1 MRFKTAHSSWH
12 EWWSSSL
19 RFIFSFSKYLN
30 VCISGGQTT
39 ECIGGCPNN
48 NLPGMCLGLAVVICP
63 QCSWPSPD
71 TDTAI
76 YECESGLMMMTQ
88 SRPRLLLSSEEFC
101 ANLLWFVTLCLSH
114 TISKRY
120 TAQWCYAGVHPL
132 FAAYNVTT
140 LTVFFS
146 PAWTPS
152 YSCTGVLC
160 PVWPLKDQ
168 RNHRIISLSR
178 ISTEQE
184 TGCES

>member
-1 MRFKTAHSSWH
+1 MRTCCGL
-12 EWWSSSL
+12 SL
-19 RFIFSFSKYLN
+19 C
-30 VCISGGQTT
+30 VCR
-39 ECIGGCPNN
+39 
-48 NLPGMCLGLAVVICP
+48 
-63 QCSWPSPD
+63 
-71 TDTAI
+71 
-76 YECESGLMMMTQ
+76 TQ
-88 SRPRLLLSSEEFC
+88 FQS
-101 ANLLWFVTLCLSH
+101 VTLH
-114 TISKRY
+114 ND
-120 TAQWCYAGVHPL
+120 AGVHPL

-184 TGCES
+184 TGCESYRQTEMMLHEWTLHHCQLFEERGSSEQEVLCITWIQVIGERVSSVSTPTMISDQHHHHSHCVDTTHHSTPPSLLCSLW